1 MYFGTSSGE
10 VGESEGG
17 LGDTGEVNLDETE
30 VPGIDT
36 GEVLGNN
43 VELRG
48 GEAILGEVLGSNVG
62 EFRVLAGVSDL
73 VRDSLYLF
81 ALFSLS
87 CRINNSLVISL
98 FLSFSS

>member
-1 MYFGTSSGE
+1 MYFGTNSGE
-10 VGESEGG
+10 VGESEEG
-17 LGDTGEVNLDETE
+17 LGDTGEVNLDETQ

-48 GEAILGEVLGSNVG
+48 EAILGEVLGSNAG
-62 EFRVLAGVSDL
+62 EFRELAGV